1 MRRLAGLLVIMVAV
15 TFAAKGSYL
24 LEGGK
29 IHYRGERYEK
39 ADSLF
44 LESIEKGMAVTES
57 YMWHGKASIRMKKP
71 DLAEAARAFLE
82 VLKRD
87 TTGEVLKKDEE
98 ASDLA
103 QIALYYGAQE
113 MLYDPSK
120 ADTVI
125 LFLRMGIRLDPK
137 REQNYVLLGRF
148 HLQNQELDET
158 LDAAQKLEKINPES
172 PDVAYLK
179 GRVNLIKGNKEEAV
193 ELFKVSTARFNTE
206 IEKLKESVGSQLGI
220 EDEDIDKMVSA
231 IEELEESRD
240 SVSMDDKQKL
250 LTEEFGLI
258 PPQAT
263 AFLRWQSGYAGKNRQ
278 LSNAYNWLG
287 KSYMEN
293 KKYPEADSAL
303 ASALELDPENINV
316 MWDKALAL
324 YYMGEYKKAVE
335 LLKKVEAEAEEDY
348 YVHLWLGICYL
359 KFEPKELEEA
369 EKHLEKVIEIDENIA
384 DAYRN
389 LAVIARER
397 GDIKKASELLKKYD
411 ELIKKEGENR

>member
-1 MRRLAGLLVIMVAV
+1 MRRFAGLLVIMAAV
-15 TFAAKGSYL
+15 TFAAKGSHL

-29 IHYRGERYEK
+29 VHYRGERYEK

-148 HLQNQELDET
+148 HLQNQELDEA
-158 LDAAQKLEKINPES
+158 LGAAQELEKINPES

-179 GRVNLIKGNKEEAV
+179 GRVNLIKG
-193 ELFKVSTARFNTE
+193 
-206 IEKLKESVGSQLGI
+206 
-220 EDEDIDKMVSA
+220 
-231 IEELEESRD
+231 
-240 SVSMDDKQKL
+240 
-250 LTEEFGLI
+250 
-258 PPQAT
+258 
-263 AFLRWQSGYAGKNRQ
+263 
-278 LSNAYNWLG
+278 
-287 KSYMEN
+287 
-293 KKYPEADSAL
+293 
-303 ASALELDPENINV
+303 
-316 MWDKALAL
+316 
-324 YYMGEYKKAVE
+324 
-335 LLKKVEAEAEEDY
+335 
-348 YVHLWLGICYL
+348 
-359 KFEPKELEEA
+359 
-369 EKHLEKVIEIDENIA
+369 
-384 DAYRN
+384 
-389 LAVIARER
+389 
-397 GDIKKASELLKKYD
+397 
-411 ELIKKEGENR
+411 